1 MESKIYSLNKLAWL
15 ERHNIEIS
23 YQTDEEGKRMGVV
36 EMSPEVTRLL
46 SQFKQDAELHAFLSC
61 FKQVKEKL
69 KNYKNHKGMVLN
81 DREMETD

>member
-1 MESKIYSLNKLAWL
+1 
-15 ERHNIEIS
+15 
-23 YQTDEEGKRMGVV
+23 MGVV
-36 EMSPEVTRLL
+36 EASPEVTRLL